1 MRAQGAFWIL
11 QVVAIHGTCCILLIH
26 LSLACHS
33 DGAMCDAGWAL
44 CGHETP
50 AGEAGQHVSTDSR
63 AHTSNDTSAAPPGQA
78 DRSTAVAEPAHDSC
92 NGSSRPEKHVAD
104 GDQVSDDSVILLS
117 RTERMALGQKCKQL
131 IDVGRVL
138 WLAEQGFQASLF
150 RLEFMLCCAVSA
162 YDVAHEA
169 LTSACASL
177 DYTSASSLIWQC
189 CRCNQCCMLTQRSL
203 ARTACC
209 WQLDPGQQQV
219 QHCHNLVNWLSL

>member
-1 MRAQGAFWIL
+1 
-11 QVVAIHGTCCILLIH
+11 
-26 LSLACHS
+26 
-33 DGAMCDAGWAL
+33 MCDAGWAL

-50 AGEAGQHVSTDSR
+50 AGEAGQDALTDSR
-63 AHTSNDTSAAPPGQA
+63 AHTSGHTSAASPGQA
-78 DRSTAVAEPAHDSC
+78 DSSTAVAEPAHDSC
-92 NGSSRPEKHVAD
+92 NGSSRPEKHVND
-104 GDQVSDDSVILLS
+104 GDQVSDDPVVLLS

-131 IDVGRVL
+131 IDAGRVL
-138 WLAEQGFQASLF
+138 WLAKQGFQASLF
-150 RLEFMLCCAVSA
+150 SDGVHAVLCSVFV

-169 LTSACASL
+169 LTSACASF

-219 QHCHNLVNWLSL
+219 QHCRSLVIWLPL